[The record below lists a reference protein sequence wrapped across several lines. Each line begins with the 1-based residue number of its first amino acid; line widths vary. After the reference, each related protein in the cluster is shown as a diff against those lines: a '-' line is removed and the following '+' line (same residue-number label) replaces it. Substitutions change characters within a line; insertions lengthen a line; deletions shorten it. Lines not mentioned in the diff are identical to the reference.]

1 MDDESKTATGS
12 INPVDFPPQ
21 LLRECFDAA
30 ELGDGL
36 VYAVLHEGMFV
47 YNKSA
52 QEWLKWNGHSWGLD
66 IMDDALANVEAV
78 ANVYAKELQKI
89 MEEDTSDKPGQ
100 ERQKKKVNLYNR
112 RITKLRTERGRQNC
126 LKFAATNPSK
136 TTATTGDGFDQ
147 NPWLL
152 ACANGVV
159 DLRTGELYPGQPSD
173 YISKASPV
181 EYPGIEA
188 PCPTWDKTLLE
199 IFGEDHDIISYMAR
213 LFGYAITGLS
223 RENVLPVLWGQGRN
237 GKTTIV
243 ELISR
248 ILGPLAAPIQAEM
261 LLDQGRSRSSAGP
274 SPDIMSLRGL
284 RLAFASE
291 ADEGRKFS
299 PSRIK
304 WLSGS
309 DSLIGRS
316 PHDRRETTFSPSHTL
331 ILLTNHKPHAP
342 SSDFAFWERV
352 HLIPF
357 NYSFVD
363 RDPQADNEFRADKDL
378 SVKLEEELPGILAWL
393 VRGCLKWGQI
403 GLAPPV
409 IIKEATEEYRRD
421 EDLLADFIED
431 RCVIATD
438 SKEYFKNLYSA
449 FETWFE
455 ENIGKR
461 VPSGKKFGKMLRDA
475 KFEPGQSGGRYYQ
488 GLRLIT
494 L

>member
-1 MDDESKTATGS
+1 MDDKFRPPECPTNH
-12 INPVDFPPQ
+12 IVFPPQ
-21 LLRECFDAA
+21 LLKECFDAA

-36 VYAVLHEGMFV
+36 VYAILHEGFFI

-52 QEWLKWNGHSWGLD
+52 QEWLRWNGQSWDLD
-66 IMDDALANVEAV
+66 IMDLALANVEAV
-78 ANVYAKELQKI
+78 ANVYAGALQEI
-89 MEEDTSDKPGQ
+89 MEAEAPDESEQ
-100 ERQKKKVNLYNR
+100 ERQKRKIKLYNK

-126 LKFAATNPSK
+126 LKFATTNPSK
-136 TTATTGDGFDQ
+136 TTATTGDIFDQ

-152 ACANGVV
+152 ACKNGVV
-159 DLRTGELYPGQPSD
+159 DLRTGELYPGQPGD

-181 EYPGIEA
+181 AYPGIEA
-188 PCPTWDKTLLE
+188 PCPTWDKTLRE
-199 IFGEDHDIISYMAR
+199 IFGEETDIISYMAR

-223 RENVLPVLWGQGRN
+223 SENVLPVLWGQGRN

-243 ELISR
+243 EVISR

-261 LLDQGRSRSSAGP
+261 LLDQGRNRSSAGP
-274 SPDIMSLRGL
+274 SPDIMALRGL

-309 DSLIGRS
+309 DTLVGRA

-363 RDPQADNEFRADKDL
+363 RAPQKDNEFRADKDL
-378 SVKLEEELPGILAWL
+378 SDKLEAEATGILAWM
-393 VRGCLKWGQI
+393 VRGCLQWQQM
-403 GLAPPV
+403 GLNPPD
-409 IIKEATEEYRRD
+409 IIRDATDEYRRD

-431 RCVIATD
+431 RCYIHPDAFVHASALYD
-438 SKEYFKNLYSA
+438 DFKQ
-449 FETWFE
+449 WFE
-455 ENIGKR
+455 NNVSKR
-461 VPSGKKFGKMLRDA
+461 PFSQKKFGNLLKDR
-475 KFEPGQSGGRYYQ
+475 FEKEKKGTVIYH
-488 GLRLIT
+488 GLRL
-494 L
+494 LEP